1 MVKTFCLGSELEM
14 QLRTVGLQRFSGTP
28 WEISRMLGA
37 DLIVLLTATLT
48 LILRAIATEP
58 ASQHAEVGAPNAPE
72 TAANTS
78 AVSAAPGDC
87 ASTSGDARVN
97 TIRRERGASGGE
109 GRAQIPS
116 FISVEARR
124 QLLLRFQLAS
134 MDLNTRNFNAFFS
147 RSDVL

>member
-1 MVKTFCLGSELEM
+1 M

-28 WEISRMLGA
+28 WEVSRMLGA

-48 LILRAIATEP
+48 LILRAFASEP
-58 ASQHAEVGAPNAPE
+58 ASQHSEAGAPNAPE

-78 AVSAAPGDC
+78 AVTAAPGDG
-87 ASTSGDARVN
+87 ASTLGDARVN
-97 TIRRERGASGGE
+97 TMRRERGASGGE

-116 FISVEARR
+116 FMSVEARR

-134 MDLNTRNFNAFFS
+134 MDLNTRNLNIFS
-147 RSDVL
+147 FSF